1 MKPDA
6 HREWPTA
13 LESAQIAAA
22 QGRYE
27 AADSILASFAG
38 RHAGTTAA
46 LETAYWRALFKLD
59 SLDRPE
65 ALAPAMSLLD
75 SYLADDRPREHLA
88 EAQSLKRI
96 ATQVDALNTRALA
109 VMTVPHENREP
120 ISSSRPS
127 EVKPT
132 PEQAA
137 AADAEIK
144 RLKDELA
151 KANAE
156 LDRIRRRLT
165 RPPSGA

>member
-1 MKPDA
+1 MQA
-6 HREWPTA
+6 GSHREWPTV
-13 LESAQIAAA
+13 LESAQFAAV

-38 RHAGTTAA
+38 RHAGTTEA

-75 SYLADDRPREHLA
+75 SYLADPRPREHLA
-88 EAQSLKRI
+88 EAQGLRRI
-96 ATQVDALNTRALA
+96 AAQLDALNTRALA
-109 VMTVPHENREP
+109 VMTVPREIREP
-120 ISSSRPS
+120 LSSSRPS
-127 EVKPT
+127 DVKPSAD
-132 PEQAA
+132 QV

-165 RPPSGA
+165 RPPSGE